1 MKSKLTGWSVVFT
14 LLVPTFAFA
23 FDQTSR
29 HQEGLR
35 ENVPSVYAL
44 LNAKIVISP
53 DTTLEHGTVIIA
65 NGKITAVGNEI
76 EIPKHARVVDYS
88 GHVIYPGFIDSM
100 TTADVPLPSKDHGV
114 YWNRQI
120 SPERKAAVEL
130 NPDDGKYR
138 QAGFAARLIAPDSG
152 ILKGQS
158 VLVLTG
164 DQSVERRVLNANVF
178 QHARLTVSRGG
189 GRDRYP
195 NSPMGAVALAR
206 QAMYDAQ
213 WYGAALK
220 AFDAAPQLPKPE
232 WNRSLEALQPVL
244 ELEQPLVV
252 DTSNEILA
260 LRADRFAREFEISLI
275 LNGSGNEYRRL
286 DAIAATGRPILLPV
300 DFPSPPNVATREA
313 AKTVTLEQ
321 LMNWD
326 LAPENPARLHQA
338 GVQFTLTTRGLDS
351 PKDFWAQVR
360 KAVER
365 GLPESV
371 ALDALT
377 RIPAKLCRVESQ
389 LGTLEKGK
397 FANLVVFKESP
408 FIHDAEAVDTWVAG
422 ERYEV
427 NPAERQYAAGNW
439 SFRLG
444 REFQVHL
451 EVEGDDDRL
460 SAEAFV
466 VATDAD
472 ATEVE
477 NAERVKVSKIGMEGY
492 RLSALLPGSLM
503 DKAGVTRL
511 TVILNPKNL
520 DQAEGFVSDADGR
533 DWRIVAK
540 RSIASEM
547 SEAQTAE
554 AVEANETED
563 FATESEGESSHL
575 ASTSPANT
583 KSSPRAS
590 YSVNFPLGA
599 YGRGSVLLDEH
610 PRVVFRDVTV
620 WTCGEQGTIEKGD
633 VLIIDGRIA
642 AIGLDLDV
650 PDDVVEVEGNGMHL
664 TPGIIDCHSHMAT
677 DGGVNESGQAITA
690 EVRIGDF
697 IDCDDINIY
706 RQLAGGVT
714 TANILHGSANPIGGQ
729 NQVIKLRWG
738 QLDED
743 MKFDLAPSGIKFA
756 LGENV
761 KQANWGD
768 EYTTRY
774 PQTRMGVEQI
784 MRDEFHA
791 AKEYHAAWE
800 TWNQRREGL
809 PPRRDLELEA
819 VAEIVN
825 GDRWI
830 HCHSYRQ
837 DEILALIR
845 TLDDFG
851 IQIGSFQHILEG
863 YKVADAMARHGAM
876 GSAFSD
882 WWAYKYEVVD
892 AIPHA
897 GALMHEAGVVVSFNS
912 DDRELARHLNQE
924 AAKAMK
930 YGGVSAEEALKFVT
944 LNPAKQLRI
953 DQYVGSI
960 EVGKHADIVL
970 WSGSPLSNL
979 SRCEQTWIDGVKY
992 FDRQDDLANRT
1003 LVFDMRQALIQ
1014 KILDSGEEMHA
1025 PGEGKVDPASL
1036 WPREDLFCH
1045 AHGHDGEEHGHEHK

>member
-44 LNAKIVISP
+44 VNAKIVISP

-100 TTADVPLPSKDHGV
+100 TTADVPLPSKDRGV

-427 NPAERQYAAGNW
+427 NPAEKQYAAGNW

-547 SEAQTAE
+547 SE
-554 AVEANETED
+554 
-563 FATESEGESSHL
+563 
-575 ASTSPANT
+575 
-583 KSSPRAS
+583 
-590 YSVNFPLGA
+590 
-599 YGRGSVLLDEH
+599 
-610 PRVVFRDVTV
+610 
-620 WTCGEQGTIEKGD
+620 
-633 VLIIDGRIA
+633 
-642 AIGLDLDV
+642 
-650 PDDVVEVEGNGMHL
+650 
-664 TPGIIDCHSHMAT
+664 
-677 DGGVNESGQAITA
+677 
-690 EVRIGDF
+690 
-697 IDCDDINIY
+697 
-706 RQLAGGVT
+706 
-714 TANILHGSANPIGGQ
+714 
-729 NQVIKLRWG
+729 
-738 QLDED
+738 
-743 MKFDLAPSGIKFA
+743 
-756 LGENV
+756 
-761 KQANWGD
+761 
-768 EYTTRY
+768 
-774 PQTRMGVEQI
+774 
-784 MRDEFHA
+784 
-791 AKEYHAAWE
+791 
-800 TWNQRREGL
+800 
-809 PPRRDLELEA
+809 
-819 VAEIVN
+819 
-825 GDRWI
+825 
-830 HCHSYRQ
+830 
-837 DEILALIR
+837 
-845 TLDDFG
+845 
-851 IQIGSFQHILEG
+851 
-863 YKVADAMARHGAM
+863 
-876 GSAFSD
+876 
-882 WWAYKYEVVD
+882 
-892 AIPHA
+892 
-897 GALMHEAGVVVSFNS
+897 
-912 DDRELARHLNQE
+912 
-924 AAKAMK
+924 
-930 YGGVSAEEALKFVT
+930 
-944 LNPAKQLRI
+944 
-953 DQYVGSI
+953 
-960 EVGKHADIVL
+960 
-970 WSGSPLSNL
+970 
-979 SRCEQTWIDGVKY
+979 
-992 FDRQDDLANRT
+992 
-1003 LVFDMRQALIQ
+1003 
-1014 KILDSGEEMHA
+1014 
-1025 PGEGKVDPASL
+1025 
-1036 WPREDLFCH
+1036 
-1045 AHGHDGEEHGHEHK
+1045 